1 EKRPEIARKQLRE
14 ILTKKAQ
21 DEVATLLSDLGIDEK
36 SSTLYRKFAAH
47 VPMAKPN
54 TPNDGILV
62 SFINTKLAKKY
73 GKVAERDN
81 SSLSESIA
89 HVEVVIAEL
98 RKMLR

>member
-1 EKRPEIARKQLRE
+1 
-14 ILTKKAQ
+14 
-21 DEVATLLSDLGIDEK
+21 
-36 SSTLYRKFAAH
+36 
-47 VPMAKPN
+47 MAKPN

-81 SSLSESIA
+81 SSLSESIS